1 MYMLTIEKLEK
12 DLDAGSLKSIYL
24 FYGEELFL
32 LESSVKKIKKLFGE
46 CIKGINYITIDDTNL
61 NELLSNIETP
71 AFGYDKKLIII
82 KNTGLLKKDGKR
94 KNIELTNQ
102 REKIN
107 SYIQENISS
116 INEHIIMVVLEEDVN
131 TKLELYKTIE
141 KIGCVCKF
149 DYQKP
154 AQLIGKL
161 KNICKAYKVTVENS
175 ILQYLIECCG
185 TNMQDLINEIRKL
198 IEYVGE
204 NGTINREDIDKLTT
218 RNIESIIFDLTDNLG
233 RKRTKEAL
241 EVLNNLIYTK
251 EPLQKILITLYNHF
265 KKIYFTKLAI
275 QYNKDIESSLD
286 LKANQMFLVNKY
298 KAQANFFNV
307 EELNI
312 LLQKLRDLDYQYKIG
327 EIDLQIGL
335 ETILCT
341 CCS

>member
-275 QYNKDIESSLD
+275 QYNKDIASSLD